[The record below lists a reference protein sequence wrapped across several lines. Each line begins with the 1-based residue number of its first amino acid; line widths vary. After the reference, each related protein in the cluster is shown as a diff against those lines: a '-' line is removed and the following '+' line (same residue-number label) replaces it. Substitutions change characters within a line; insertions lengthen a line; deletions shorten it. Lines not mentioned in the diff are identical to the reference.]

1 MMDLNLQIFTHEEF
15 SAVRTLTEND
25 AVLFCGS
32 DVTKVLGYS
41 NSRDALARHCKGV
54 VKRSV
59 VTSGGRQE
67 LSFITEGD
75 LFRLIVHSK
84 LPAAQKFERW
94 IFEEVLPSI
103 RKHGAY
109 MTEEAMK
116 EFLSDPDHIIELGIL
131 MKQEC
136 ETSLQHRSA
145 FEIAAPG
152 GV

>member
-1 MMDLNLQIFTHEEF
+1 MMGLNLQIFTHEEF
-15 SAVRTLTEND
+15 SAVRTLTENG
-25 AVLFCGS
+25 AALFCGS

-41 NSRDALARHCKGV
+41 NSRDTLARHCKGV
-54 VKRSV
+54 VKRGIA
-59 VTSGGRQE
+59 TSGGKQA

-94 IFEEVLPSI
+94 IFEEVLPCI
-103 RKHGAY
+103 GKHGAY
-109 MTEEAMK
+109 MMEETIK
-116 EFLSDPDHIIELGIL
+116 EFLSDPDHIIEAATL
-131 MKQEC
+131 MKQKRENL
-136 ETSLQHRSA
+136 LQYRSA

>member
-1 MMDLNLQIFTHEEF
+1 MMDLNLQIFTHEDFNE
-15 SAVRTLTEND
+15 VRTLTENG
-25 AVLFCGS
+25 AALFCGS
-32 DVTKVLGYS
+32 DVTKVLGYI

-59 VTSGGRQE
+59 VTKGGKQA

-75 LFRLIVHSK
+75 LFRLIVYSK

-94 IFEEVLPSI
+94 IFEEVLPCIS
-103 RKHGAY
+103 KHGAY
-109 MTEEAMK
+109 MTEEAIK
-116 EFLSDPDHIIELGIL
+116 EFLSDPDRIIEVATL
-131 MKQEC
+131 MKQERKK
-136 ETSLQHRSA
+136 SLQHCGA

>member
-94 IFEEVLPSI
+94 IFEEVLPCI

-109 MTEEAMK
+109 MTDDAIA
-116 EFLSDPDHIIELGIL
+116 EFLSNPDHIIEIGIL
-131 MKQEC
+131 MKQER
-136 ETSLQHRSA
+136 EKSLQHRSA

-152 GV
+152 EV